1 MNNRIRM
8 QMKALGQRQKP
19 PIMAII
25 RNDHGKFNHIVFIH
39 PDHWDEA
46 LAKYGDKV
54 IDVWNCIGGKY
65 GKS

>member
-8 QMKALGQRQKP
+8 QMKALEQRQKP

-25 RNDHGKFNHIVFIH
+25 RNNNGKFKQIVFIY

-46 LAKYGDKV
+46 LAKYGELV
-54 IDVWNCIGGKY
+54 EFWY
-65 GKS
+65 